1 MKLFYDL
8 NKNKH
13 GKCGKRRR
21 KGKIAASDRSIDRSL
36 RSTIPRIEC
45 DEMAMIPIRVYYCV
59 YRDLRLIFHRSII
72 KCASLTSR
80 FHTIRFSLESS
91 SQLARLPFLRFR
103 KKKFVSSP
111 FFSSYFFLHPLIL
124 AYVWTF
130 YDPQTDLT
138 NDKRTKTVS
147 FPLPFDV
154 HTYPD
159 YDLPKPPVRHNHLLD
174 HKLSPL
180 LLSPCFCLSC
190 VCPPRLAT
198 PRLRL
203 IDIQR
208 GRGEGVGSI
217 DRFNRRISK
226 RGVKGSPLVAPI
238 PRRAREKPSL
248 HVSRYSVPRCAYGRL
263 SPA

>member
-1 MKLFYDL
+1 MCFINFTFSYDSIFFGIIVSASSITISSIPEEKIRVFPIFQL
-8 NKNKH
+8 LLLSSPTDPRKN
-13 GKCGKRRR
+13 
-21 KGKIAASDRSIDRSL
+21 L
-36 RSTIPRIEC
+36 VF
-45 DEMAMIPIRVYYCV
+45 PIR
-59 YRDLRLIFHRSII
+59 
-72 KCASLTSR
+72 TS
-80 FHTIRFSLESS
+80 T
-91 SQLARLPFLRFR
+91 SQLP
-103 KKKFVSSP
+103 VVP
-111 FFSSYFFLHPLIL
+111 PDT

-138 NDKRTKTVS
+138 NDKRTKTIS
-147 FPLPFDV
+147 FPFPFDV

-248 HVSRYSVPRCAYGRL
+248 HVSRYSVPRRAYGRL